1 VAPTTASS
9 LSAVLA
15 VLTLLAAGWRPF
27 EQWHPQPL
35 LASADRS
42 KFPFGGKRRER
53 EAAEPEPTGPD
64 LLDEVAGGRYGGGQ
78 TLLPTLGGG
87 SEKASERK
95 LPRLFPDAPGSQSN
109 DLDDDGFDDDLIGWT
124 NTAPQTTPEATDLHA
139 PPAGPRATPDWL
151 VPPPPPST
159 PAPGDA
165 NWPREMGMLEAIANM
180 DPNAAE
186 TTADASPTET
196 EPWGGSPHGGE
207 AAAASLPLEP
217 PVLAPFSDLAPLESW
232 EQRTPP
238 EPPPTASWLSFP
250 GESRR
255 WSTGLESLRS
265 PAEPAAHDTPTSAT
279 EPAAEPEAW
288 SAWKWETSD
297 TLSMEPEPTAY
308 ALPSAP
314 TPQTADAG
322 VTYEPAPIEESL
334 FEAFSFDAISHES
347 TEPSSETEDEH
358 DRWSGVRWADPVGGT
373 EELEQPAAVIE
384 DPGLASVAQPA
395 PPTFSFALPELS
407 QAWDNFGAREHA
419 ETIDEDAPAAS
430 SVYPPATVPAPEAPL
445 TTSWSDIFDIF
456 QSDDDPSDPVD
467 NFIDVY
473 DVGDS
478 AGDDES
484 ALDESALDESA
495 LRRPYSSAAVPI
507 DVPDTTGD
515 ATGGATDAPTY
526 VPQPLSAPLVTAT
539 VETSDGDRWA
549 STLLDRLR
557 AVVATP
563 AEPVEALAEFNE
575 RFERGLRLRLT
586 EQMVIDY
593 LGQGVQ
599 MIAPEAEGH
608 LLIGDEGSTLA
619 EMTTVGQA
627 TRPGCGVSD
636 TDMCPAIV
644 QDETL
649 RFDNSTFLDA
659 CPYLSARSSSAC
671 AAVCVPIGEPGA
683 TRGVVHITTLLNAA
697 LPDPTVAAIERS
709 ATQVSTRLITLGA
722 TRRGRTT
729 DDTSSTDEPA
739 DTYDLEPVESRV

>member
-1 VAPTTASS
+1 MAPTTASS

-27 EQWHPQPL
+27 EQWRPQPL

-95 LPRLFPDAPGSQSN
+95 LPRLFPDAPGSQDN

-124 NTAPQTTPEATDLHA
+124 NTAPQTTPEAPDLHA

-165 NWPREMGMLEAIANM
+165 NWPREMGMLEAIANL
-180 DPNAAE
+180 DPNADA
-186 TTADASPTET
+186 TAADASPTET
-196 EPWGGSPHGGE
+196 EPWGGPPHGGE
-207 AAAASLPLEP
+207 AAASSLPLER

-232 EQRTPP
+232 ELRTPP

-279 EPAAEPEAW
+279 EPTAEPEAW

-308 ALPSAP
+308 ALPAVP
-314 TPQTADAG
+314 TPPTADAG
-322 VTYEPAPIEESL
+322 VTSEAAPFDSASFDDASYEDAAHEGVTYDAAPFEPARFETTSYEPAPIEESL
-334 FEAFSFDAISHES
+334 FETFSFDAISHES

-358 DRWSGVRWADPVGGT
+358 DRWSGVRWADPVGDT
-373 EELEQPAAVIE
+373 EELELPAAVIE
-384 DPGLASVAQPA
+384 DPDLESVAPPA

-419 ETIDEDAPAAS
+419 ETIDEDAPAAG

-445 TTSWSDIFDIF
+445 
-456 QSDDDPSDPVD
+456 
-467 NFIDVY
+467 
-473 DVGDS
+473 
-478 AGDDES
+478 A
-484 ALDESALDESA
+484 
-495 LRRPYSSAAVPI
+495 
-507 DVPDTTGD
+507 
-515 ATGGATDAPTY
+515 
-526 VPQPLSAPLVTAT
+526 
-539 VETSDGDRWA
+539 
-549 STLLDRLR
+549 
-557 AVVATP
+557 
-563 AEPVEALAEFNE
+563 
-575 RFERGLRLRLT
+575 
-586 EQMVIDY
+586 
-593 LGQGVQ
+593 
-599 MIAPEAEGH
+599 
-608 LLIGDEGSTLA
+608 
-619 EMTTVGQA
+619 
-627 TRPGCGVSD
+627 PGCPVP
-636 TDMCPAIV
+636 PAK
-644 QDETL
+644 
-649 RFDNSTFLDA
+649 
-659 CPYLSARSSSAC
+659 SS
-671 AAVCVPIGEPGA
+671 
-683 TRGVVHITTLLNAA
+683 R
-697 LPDPTVAAIERS
+697 
-709 ATQVSTRLITLGA
+709 
-722 TRRGRTT
+722 
-729 DDTSSTDEPA
+729 
-739 DTYDLEPVESRV
+739 